1 MCRLEL
7 IKWRAGIERIMGS
20 VGNLQRQREVYLKR
34 AQDTGELSLPL
45 LFHEFS
51 HNGVLVKR
59 TEELRATLD
68 GEKVLLARRRR
79 ERDEQIKCDEIAA
92 KIIVRG
98 KTRKELDEW
107 VTVSSSCPR
116 CEC

>member
-1 MCRLEL
+1 MCKLEL

-20 VGNLQRQREVYLKR
+20 VANLKRQREVYLKR
-34 AQDTGELSLPL
+34 AEDTGELRHAALIVIQLTRYS
-45 LFHEFS
+45 
-51 HNGVLVKR
+51 VKR
-59 TEELRATLD
+59 TEELRATLE

-92 KIIVRG
+92 KITVKG

-107 VTVSSSCPR
+107 VASPLLF
-116 CEC
+116 